1 MSKVEVAVQP
11 QPSDEPKLVGSVTF
25 RGRFH
30 FHREFGSVTERA
42 FDRVRGYRQGMT
54 VRTKCFPNTP
64 RVITKVIVPELG
76 ARVYVLDGG
85 KAFVPHDQ
93 IVDAWW

>member
-1 MSKVEVAVQP
+1 MTP
-11 QPSDEPKLVGSVTF
+11 VGSVTF
-25 RGRFH
+25 RDGFRAVGPA
-30 FHREFGSVTERA
+30 RTATERA
-42 FDRVRGYRQGMT
+42 FDHVRGYRAGMT

-64 RVITKVIVPELG
+64 RVITKVIVPEMG

-85 KAFVPHDQ
+85 KAFVPQDQ